1 MIKFFRKIRQ
11 NLLMENKFSKY
22 LLYAIGEVIL
32 VVIGILIALQINN
45 WNEGNKERAQEQK
58 YLIEIRK
65 NLEADN
71 IQIESV
77 GMEYQNIISKIDSL
91 HIFIKSAEPA
101 TTDYK
106 KLFNYFLAVS
116 YVPKFNSQKNGYNN
130 LISAGDINQIQNQ
143 ELMKKIASHYNSIDY
158 NNQLITE
165 TLRGSSGKDI
175 HPPIKR
181 LMGKKEFLTDL
192 GYEYSTTSIS
202 DEYLSKNEELIS
214 GLIYKKTWLGIA
226 SRNTKEWKVKTTNLI
241 ESIKGEI
248 EKSK

>member
-1 MIKFFRKIRQ
+1 MINFFRKIRKK
-11 NLLMENKFSKY
+11 LLTENKFSKY
-22 LLYAIGEVIL
+22 IIYALGEIIL

-45 WNEGNKERAQEQK
+45 WNESKKERVQEQK

-65 NLEADN
+65 NLEADYT
-71 IQIESV
+71 QIESV
-77 GMEYQNIISKIDSL
+77 GLQYQNIISKIDSL
-91 HIFIKSAEPA
+91 HIFIKNAEPA

-106 KLFNYFLAVS
+106 KLFNYILAVS
-116 YVPKFNSQKNGYNN
+116 YVPKFNPQKNGYNN
-130 LISAGDINQIQNQ
+130 LVSAGDINQIQNQ
-143 ELMKKIASHYNSIDY
+143 ELTKKIASHYNSIEY
-158 NNQLITE
+158 SNQLIIE

-181 LMGKKEFLTDL
+181 LIGKKEFLADL

-214 GLIYKKTWLGIA
+214 ALIYKKTWLGIA

-241 ESIKGEI
+241 ESIKAEI
-248 EKSK
+248 EESK

>member
-1 MIKFFRKIRQ
+1 MIKFFRKIRKQ
-11 NLLMENKFSKY
+11 LLTENKFSKY

-45 WNEGNKERAQEQK
+45 WNEGIKERAQEQK
-58 YLIEIRK
+58 YLIEISK

-71 IQIESV
+71 TQIESV
-77 GMEYQNIISKIDSL
+77 GIEYQNIISKIDSL
-91 HIFIKSAEPA
+91 HIFIKRAEPT

-116 YVPKFNSQKNGYNN
+116 YVPKFNPQKNGYNN

-165 TLRGSSGKDI
+165 TLLGSSGKDI

-181 LMGKKEFLTDL
+181 LIGKKEFLADL

-202 DEYLSKNEELIS
+202 DDYLSKNEETIS
-214 GLIYKKTWLGIA
+214 GLIYKKTWLGIS

-241 ESIKGEI
+241 DSIKAEI